1 MGVCYSEEEEWE
13 AYKQTR
19 RARNRKQRKQ
29 KTSSIIYEEKTI
41 YESSFAS
48 NAYASFRED
57 LHQTLSSLAGEGN
70 DLFIGSMVD
79 MKEEELEILYKSLH
93 KINSDGEPHQLS

>member
-19 RARNRKQRKQ
+19 RQRGRRPKRQ
-29 KTSSIIYEEKTI
+29 KTSSIIYEEKSI

-48 NAYASFRED
+48 NAYASFRDD
-57 LHQTLSSLAGEGN
+57 LHNTLSSLAG
-70 DLFIGSMVD
+70 
-79 MKEEELEILYKSLH
+79 
-93 KINSDGEPHQLS
+93 

>member
-41 YESSFAS
+41 Y
-48 NAYASFRED
+48 
-57 LHQTLSSLAGEGN
+57 
-70 DLFIGSMVD
+70 
-79 MKEEELEILYKSLH
+79 
-93 KINSDGEPHQLS
+93 

>member
-13 AYKQTR
+13 AYKHSR
-19 RARNRKQRKQ
+19 RGRGRRNKNQ
-29 KTSSIIYEEKTI
+29 KTSSIIYEEKSI

-57 LHQTLSSLAGEGN
+57 LHNTLSSLAGEGGEV
-70 DLFIGSMVD
+70 FMGSLVE
-79 MKEEELEILYKSLH
+79 MK
-93 KINSDGEPHQLS
+93 

>member
-13 AYKQTR
+13 AYKQSR
-19 RARNRKQRKQ
+19 RGRHRKQKRQ

-48 NAYASFRED
+48 NAYASFRDD
-57 LHQTLSSLAGEGN
+57 LHQTLSSLAGEGS
-70 DLFIGSMVD
+70 DLFMGSLVE
-79 MKEEELEILYKSLH
+79 MKEEELEVLYKSLH
-93 KINSDGEPHQLS
+93 KINSDG